1 MLSNILIGHK
11 CLLWQFFFAYILFR
25 SKFQWDF
32 YCKFCSFSRLTFH
45 MNPTIHQFDKGFH
58 DRKTKTCTADFILR
72 SCMFSGKFIE
82 DMWKVFRGH
91 SNSSIFADKYIPCF
105 FIIEIRLINSHMNRM
120 TVRSILDGIA
130 HDIQI
135 YFLELCLITKCIFM
149 LNICIDRTVD
159 TFHLD
164 IRF

>member
-1 MLSNILIGHK
+1 M
-11 CLLWQFFFAYILFR
+11 LWQFFFAYILFR

-32 YCKFCSFSRLTFH
+32 YCKFCPFSRLTFH
-45 MNPTIHQFDKGFH
+45 MNPTIHQFHKGFH

-105 FIIEIRLINSHMNRM
+105 FIIEIHLINSHMNRM

-130 HDIQI
+130 HNIQI